1 VRRIVV
7 SDLHLAAR
15 SESEGRARAFA
26 SFVDTARVED
36 PGAGLLLLGDIF
48 DLPMFAAGASPAAAV
63 DRWTRAAREEL
74 LRIRERHPAPFDAL
88 RRYGES
94 GAPIT
99 VLMGNH
105 DLALAQGPLREALAT
120 LIGPHELQPWIAY
133 VPGVLYAEHGQQYHD
148 ITALDTLLEPDPR
161 WARAGAPMAWAID
174 AVAHPLEDPG
184 RLSAFVELVGGPL
197 RTSLGAGAIARG
209 RARYRDRVIPA
220 ASAGI
225 GLPVELLQAIDRLS
239 SRSLLGTVV
248 RVARGISARARPA
261 RVPRD
266 RFSGDF
272 LAAARAIDALL
283 AGRGLEVPL
292 YVFGHSHS
300 PMLAGFG
307 PGPARYANPG
317 AWARFR
323 PAALRSVLG
332 EDRYP
337 FLRIDVAPEV
347 VAKLVLWSAAEG
359 REEPY
364 PSSAGSVMLP

>member
-7 SDLHLAAR
+7 SDLHLGA
-15 SESEGRARAFA
+15 SPESEGRARAFA
-26 SFVDTARVED
+26 SFVDTARVKD

-48 DLPMFAAGASPAAAV
+48 DLPMFAAGSSRAAAA
-63 DRWTRAAREEL
+63 DRWAGAARDQL
-74 LRIRERHPAPFDAL
+74 LRISDRHPAPVEAL

-99 VLMGNH
+99 MVAGNH

-120 LIGPHELQPWIAY
+120 LIGPHDLHPWIAY

-148 ITALDTLLEPDPR
+148 ITSLDTLLDPDPR
-161 WARAGAPMAWAID
+161 WARPGAPLAWAID

-184 RLSAFVELVGGPL
+184 RLAAFVELVAGPL
-197 RTSLGAGAIARG
+197 RTSLRGGAVARG

-220 ASAGI
+220 ASPGI

-239 SRSLLGTVV
+239 SPSLLGTLV
-248 RVARGISARARPA
+248 RVARGMSARTRPA

-266 RFSGDF
+266 RFSGD
-272 LAAARAIDALL
+272 LIAAARAIDSSL

-323 PAALRSVLG
+323 PAALRTVLG
-332 EDRYP
+332 PDRYP
-337 FLRIDVAPEV
+337 FLRIDVAPGV
-347 VAKLVLWSAAEG
+347 VAKLVLWNGAEG

-364 PSSAGSVMLP
+364 PSGAGSVTPP